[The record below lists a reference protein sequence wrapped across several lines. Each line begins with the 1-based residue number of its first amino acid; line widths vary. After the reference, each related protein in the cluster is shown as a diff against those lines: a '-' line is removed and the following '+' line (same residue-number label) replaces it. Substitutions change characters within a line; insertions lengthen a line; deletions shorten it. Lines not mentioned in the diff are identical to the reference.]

1 MTQDEAAPGVY
12 LVAAVAENGVIG
24 ANGKLPWHL
33 PEDLRHFKRVTLGHP
48 VIMGRKT
55 WDSIGRPLPNRLNI
69 VVSRRTDFRAAGA
82 SVAASMA
89 DALASAGSGPVFVIG
104 GTEVF
109 RASLPHATGLIV
121 TRIHR
126 DYEGDTYFPEFN
138 AADWKE
144 TRREEHVSANGIPFA
159 FVWYE
164 RAR

>member
-69 VVSRRTDFRAAGA
+69 VVSRRTDFWAAGA

-109 RASLPHATGLIV
+109 RASLPHATGLIL

>member
-1 MTQDEAAPGVY
+1 MPRIA
-12 LVAAVAENGVIG
+12 LIAAVARNGVIG
-24 ANGKLPWHL
+24 LRGRLPWRL
-33 PEDLRHFKRVTLGHP
+33 PDDLKRFRALTTGHA

-55 WDSIGRPLPNRLNI
+55 WDSIGRPLPNRRNI
-69 VVSRRTDFRAAGA
+69 VVSRRGDFQAAGA
-82 SVAASMA
+82 SVAASME
-89 DALASAGSGPVFVIG
+89 DALASAGPGPVFVIG

-109 RASLPHATGLIV
+109 RTSLPHATGLIL

-126 DYEGDTYFPEFN
+126 DCEGDTYFPEFD

-159 FVWYE
+159 FIWYE

>member
-1 MTQDEAAPGVY
+1 MTQHEAAPGVY

-69 VVSRRTDFRAAGA
+69 VVSRRRDFQAAGA

-109 RASLPHATGLIV
+109 RTSLPHATGLIL

-138 AADWKE
+138 AACWKE

-159 FVWYE
+159 FIWYE